1 MNDYE
6 NNTKVGHPGLGIFLG
21 LLGIVIALLLSFVT
35 GAVATGVA
43 VLLGLIAIL
52 MGVKARRGGKGIG
65 AIITGGIA
73 IALAVLMLVTTIGT
87 FTAMREKAASSGVAP
102 LFAKYVDK
110 PYLGLVGII
119 ISLPQDEATL
129 QELID
134 EMNQLNELQTDVPA
148 VQ

>member
-6 NNTKVGHPGLGIFLG
+6 NNTKVGHPVLGIFLG
-21 LLGIVIALLLSFVT
+21 LLGIIIALLLSFVT

-52 MGVKARRGGKGIG
+52 LGVKARRGGKGIS

-73 IALAVLMLVTTIGT
+73 IVLAVLMLVTTIGT
-87 FTAMREKAASSGVAP
+87 FNVMRDKAASSGVAP
-102 LFAKYVDK
+102 LLAKYIDK
-110 PYLGLVGII
+110 PYLGLVGVI